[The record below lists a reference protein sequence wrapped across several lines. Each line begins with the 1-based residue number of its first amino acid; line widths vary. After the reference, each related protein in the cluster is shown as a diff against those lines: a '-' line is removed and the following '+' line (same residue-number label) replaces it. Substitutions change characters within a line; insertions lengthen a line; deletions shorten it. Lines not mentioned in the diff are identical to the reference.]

1 MHSNDLDPAQ
11 ALIGLGTTIAAA
23 GTPVLA
29 GIGLSTMF
37 LQWIGSIYTQTHAFQ
52 PLQCLMFSLF
62 HRPEA
67 LRCLMG
73 YICDLTLIMDHLF
86 LATLALDPPRR
97 LTLAHIDNA
106 VETYRQSSA
115 ARVHT
120 ELRKYANHATLKQV
134 VQFNKAEEKVK
145 ELIGRYCLK

>member
-1 MHSNDLDPAQ
+1 MQFVVPDESKLLPWFNNLDPIQ

-23 GTPVLA
+23 GAPVLA
-29 GIGLSTMF
+29 GIGLSIMF
-37 LQWIGSIYTQTHAFQ
+37 LQWIGSIYTQT
-52 PLQCLMFSLF
+52 
-62 HRPEA
+62 PEA

-106 VETYRQSSA
+106 VETYKQSSA